1 MPTWPTKEGRTTIT
15 LELRTEL
22 VEHLDAQAEYL
33 GQSRAAY
40 VRGLVMKDMERQGP
54 GKAAKERR

>member
-40 VRGLVMKDMERQGP
+40 VRGLVMRDMERQGP
-54 GKAAKERR
+54 GRAKKA

>member
-54 GKAAKERR
+54 TKAKKA

>member
-40 VRGLVMKDMERQGP
+40 VRGLVMKDMGRQGP
-54 GKAAKERR
+54 GKAAKQR

>member
-40 VRGLVMKDMERQGP
+40 VRGLVMRDMERQGP
-54 GKAAKERR
+54 GRAGNQR

>member
-40 VRGLVMKDMERQGP
+40 VRGLVMRDMERQGP
-54 GKAAKERR
+54 GRATNQR

>member
-40 VRGLVMKDMERQGP
+40 VRGLVMRDMERQGP
-54 GKAAKERR
+54 GKGRS

>member
-54 GKAAKERR
+54 GRASVKA

>member
-54 GKAAKERR
+54 GRAKKA